1 MRSGVVY
8 LKFEQCTEVVNKKI
22 YLRDVAEI
30 YSADN
35 NLAKNIGENVIY
47 TAQGDKNEK
56 IVFSVMKNS
65 ILMFQKLLKN
75 LVVVDTLEYLDLLQ
89 KNY

>member
-1 MRSGVVY
+1 MRSSVVY

-35 NLAKNIGENVIY
+35 NLAKKIGEN
-47 TAQGDKNEK
+47 
-56 IVFSVMKNS
+56 
-65 ILMFQKLLKN
+65 ILWIN
-75 LVVVDTLEYLDLLQ
+75 ARNVVQ
-89 KNY
+89 N